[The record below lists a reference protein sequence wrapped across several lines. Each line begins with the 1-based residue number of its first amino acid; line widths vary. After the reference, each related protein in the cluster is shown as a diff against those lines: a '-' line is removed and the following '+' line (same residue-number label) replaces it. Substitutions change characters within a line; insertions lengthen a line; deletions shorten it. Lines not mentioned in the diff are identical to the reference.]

1 MTAIS
6 LNPKYVAKHSSV
18 SEKAINEI
26 LRFKSISERQRY
38 LPGRSEAQTQLLHC
52 LVLFGE
58 LSLALFYSQGELL
71 NCRLQIKFQL
81 VSWNRFGF
89 FIHVLQMILV
99 LFMLEQA
106 LKPQYIL

>member
-6 LNPKYVAKHSSV
+6 LNPKYFAKHSSF

-26 LRFKSISERQRY
+26 LRFKSVSERQRH
-38 LPGRSEAQTQLLHC
+38 LTWKERSSNSIHC
-52 LVLFGE
+52 LVLCGE
-58 LSLALFYSQGELL
+58 LSLTLFYSQGELL
-71 NCRLQIKFQL
+71 NCRLQIKLQL
-81 VSWNRFGF
+81 VSWNRFDF

-106 LKPQYIL
+106 LKPQYIS